1 MGKGPSCIFVAAGR
15 DAGSWHKVPDLEPL
29 LEVWQT
35 DSERTGSDSV
45 IVGFDGFP
53 AKTVFVETNF
63 GVQLFAFGPPR

>member
-1 MGKGPSCIFVAAGR
+1 MQ
-15 DAGSWHKVPDLEPL
+15 
-29 LEVWQT
+29 QT